1 MSWWWSWGA
10 GTGESDPG
18 TTADNAPSLWS
29 GGVRW
34 GDPAAPFG
42 DGTDAYWG
50 SVSAVTGRT
59 GRPRLSVAIG
69 GALVLE
75 QLMEA
80 DWDLGRSDWLSV
92 LTPASAS
99 FRFVDVPVGEVNDS
113 VVVGLMS
120 DATEY
125 HSDSLWVGRVT
136 NISTDE
142 DITGLV
148 FSTISATDV
157 VGILGQAD
165 SPASIVSGH
174 TLQTLAEEL
183 AENAGIGL
191 EVDTDALVTLPTLTA
206 ASDLS
211 GKVLD
216 LINRAE
222 RSSNALLFL
231 KGNGRLHAAM
241 RDTTSAS
248 SVVVIDLEGDDS
260 PSGWSRTKGI
270 DSVITTWVLGAEG
283 SWGPIETAATTLEDY
298 GEQAY
303 SATDLLINDP
313 APYAAL
319 IASDVMAHPRFILTQ
334 APIPV
339 RDLAQKAL
347 YLNPL
352 DRVTRDG
359 ETWQV
364 MSVHHT
370 VRPIEVEGDL
380 ISAYGDWRVTIGA
393 DATQEALV
401 GATEPGPVTPPGL
414 NTVTL
419 DFTSTKSAW
428 VFRHAGTGATGASG
442 TDSELLVGKT
452 GDGKVYRSYIEFPIV
467 WPANTIRVVSA
478 VLHLHTVFAED
489 DARVHVQ
496 RITESWTEGG
506 LSWGGPSTTA
516 EGRRSVTVPPGDE
529 RDHDI
534 GISAIAEAWR
544 ATGENHGVHLRNAN
558 EDASF
563 RWAGYYS
570 DDASPADRPTL
581 TLIVEVIS

>member
-1 MSWWWSWGA
+1 MTWWMWGA
-10 GTGESDPG
+10 GTGTPAAV
-18 TTADNAPSLWS
+18 TPADNAPSLWG

-34 GDPAAPFG
+34 GDPAGAFG
-42 DGTDAYWG
+42 DGTDGYWG
-50 SVSAVTGRT
+50 AVSAASGRT
-59 GRPRLSVAIG
+59 GRPRLSVAIA

-92 LTPASAS
+92 LSPAGAS
-99 FRFVDVPVGEVNDS
+99 FRFTDVPVGEVNDS

-120 DATEY
+120 DATET
-125 HSDSLWVGRVT
+125 HSEALWVGRVT

-142 DITGLV
+142 DVSGLT

-157 VGILGQAD
+157 IGILGQAD
-165 SPASIVSGH
+165 APASIVAGH
-174 TLQTLAEEL
+174 DLVSLTEMLA
-183 AENAGIGL
+183 ADAGIGL
-191 EVDTDALVTLPTLTA
+191 EVDTDALVTLPTLDA
-206 ASDLS
+206 AADID

-241 RDTTSAS
+241 RATTGAS
-248 SVVVIDLEGDDS
+248 SVVVVDLEGDDS
-260 PSGWSRTKGI
+260 PSGWSRTKGL
-270 DSVITTWVLGAEG
+270 DSVVTRWQLGGTGGWV
-283 SWGPIETAATTLEDY
+283 IDTDATTLEDY

-303 SATDLLINDP
+303 NATDLLISDP
-313 APYAAL
+313 APYASL

-339 RDLAQKAL
+339 RDLAQKSL

-401 GATEPGPVTPPGL
+401 GATEPGPVTPPAL
-414 NTVTL
+414 NTVTVNV
-419 DFTSTKSAW
+419 TISKAAW
-428 VFRHAGTGATGASG
+428 VNESADDGSDGLLYVGKFTNGAT
-442 TDSELLVGKT
+442 
-452 GDGKVYRSYIEFPIV
+452 YRSYLEGNV
-467 WPANTIRVVSA
+467 AWPANTLRVVSA
-478 VLHLHTVFAED
+478 ILTLTVESSQAD
-489 DARVHVQ
+489 SRIHVQ
-496 RITESWTEGG
+496 RVIESWTEGG
-506 LSWGGPSTTA
+506 LTWGGPKTTA
-516 EGRRSVTVPPGDE
+516 DGRRSVAVVGSE
-529 RDHDI
+529 VAI
-534 GISAIAEAWR
+534 GITSIAEDSR
-544 ATGENHGVHLRNAN
+544 AAGQDYISVHLRSSN
-558 EDASF
+558 EADIDRRVRF
-563 RWAGYYS
+563 FS
-570 DDASPADRPTL
+570 DDALSDFRPRL
-581 TLIVEVIS
+581 SLIVEVIS

>member
-1 MSWWWSWGA
+1 
-10 GTGESDPG
+10 
-18 TTADNAPSLWS
+18 
-29 GGVRW
+29 
-34 GDPAAPFG
+34 
-42 DGTDAYWG
+42 
-50 SVSAVTGRT
+50 
-59 GRPRLSVAIG
+59 
-69 GALVLE
+69 
-75 QLMEA
+75 
-80 DWDLGRSDWLSV
+80 
-92 LTPASAS
+92 
-99 FRFVDVPVGEVNDS
+99 
-113 VVVGLMS
+113 VGLMS

-270 DSVITTWVLGAEG
+270 DSVITKWVLGAEG

-401 GATEPGPVTPPGL
+401 EAPEPGPVTPPGL
-414 NTVTL
+414 NTVTQSY
-419 DFTSTKSAW
+419 TSTKAAW
-428 VFRHAGTGATGASG
+428 VSM
-442 TDSELLVGKT
+442 TDDDGSDGLLYVGKFT
-452 GDGKVYRSYIEFPIV
+452 DGSVRRSYVEFDIV
-467 WPANTIRVVSA
+467 WPANTLRVVSA
-478 VLHLHTVFAED
+478 TLTLSVETSQTDSRIHAQ
-489 DARVHVQ
+489 RV
-496 RITESWTEGG
+496 IESWTEGG
-506 LSWGGPSTTA
+506 LTWGGPKTTA
-516 EGRRSVTVPPGDE
+516 DGRRSVAVVGSE
-529 RDHDI
+529 VDI
-534 GISAIAEAWR
+534 GITAIAEDSR
-544 ATGENHGVHLRNAN
+544 AAGQDYISVHLRSSN
-558 EDASF
+558 EADIDRRVRF
-563 RWAGYYS
+563 FS
-570 DDASPADRPTL
+570 DDALSDFRPTL